1 MSLPRTET
9 LQAVLA
15 CCRAV
20 AGERCS
26 DAELL
31 ARMTGQGDQEALG
44 ALVQRHGPMVLAV
57 CRRLL
62 RDSHD
67 VSDAFQATFLV
78 LLRKWASLRQPD
90 QLGPWLHG
98 VAYRTAS
105 RLRQRAARRATVTED
120 LDAIIGPSVE
130 PLDELARQEVRAI
143 IDEEVQ
149 CLPGKYRLPV
159 VLCYLQG
166 KSYAE
171 AAQSL
176 GWPAGTVSVR
186 LARAREHLRR
196 RLVRRGVS
204 AGLAGALLA
213 GEAKAMSVP
222 VGLLAA
228 TLNAGAAAAGGVP
241 AGISET
247 VLTLTEGVLHAM
259 SMQKL
264 KSALVAGFFV
274 MGLTVTVLGVVSW
287 QGTGKVAAQVPRETP
302 DERGPAKERAADEDR
317 SLQEQERS
325 LMLQLEKIRLQ
336 RAELNHRR
344 ASAILEEIEASLK
357 KLREAMAGSARGRQ
371 AVDTFAQAF
380 DRLKQDLRD
389 SPRQPR
395 KAADS
400 SLSPSAGKLIFRP
413 LGAPGMI
420 EDGRVLKVDN
430 EAKVALLSVG
440 SKDGVKKGDVYRA
453 YRASDGEGTQTAWL
467 RVTEVTAK
475 WSIATIT
482 QNYAP
487 RAPLQPQ
494 DVIQRNN

>member
-1 MSLPRTET
+1 
-9 LQAVLA
+9 
-15 CCRAV
+15 
-20 AGERCS
+20 
-26 DAELL
+26 
-31 ARMTGQGDQEALG
+31 
-44 ALVQRHGPMVLAV
+44 MVLAV

-78 LLRKWASLRQPD
+78 LLRRCASLRQPD
-90 QLGPWLHG
+90 HLGPWLHG

-105 RLRQRAARRATVTED
+105 RLRQYAARRATATED
-120 LDAIIGPSVE
+120 LDAVMGPSVE

-166 KSYAE
+166 KSYTE

-186 LARAREHLRR
+186 LARARDYLRR
-196 RLVRRGVS
+196 RLVRRGVC
-204 AGLAGALLA
+204 AGLAGGLLA

-222 VGLLAA
+222 AGLLAT
-228 TLNAGAAAAGGVP
+228 TLSAAAAGLGGAP

-259 SMQKL
+259 WMQKL
-264 KSALVAGFFV
+264 KSVLVAGFLV
-274 MGLTVTVLGVVSW
+274 VGLTFAAVGGVSW
-287 QGTGKVAAQVPRETP
+287 HETGKVAAQAFPRTP
-302 DERGPAKERAADEDR
+302 AGEGPATQRSGDDDR
-317 SLQEQERS
+317 SLQEQERR

-336 RAELNHRR
+336 RADLNHRR
-344 ASAILEEIEASLK
+344 SSAILEEIEASLK
-357 KLREAMAGSARGRQ
+357 KLRAATAGSARGRQ

-380 DRLKQDLRD
+380 NRLKQDLRD
-389 SPRQPR
+389 SPRPPR
-395 KAADS
+395 KPADS
-400 SLSPSAGKLIFRP
+400 GGSSGTERLFMRKM
-413 LGAPGMI
+413 GASGMMRMV
-420 EDGRVLKVDN
+420 EDGRVLQVDN
-430 EAKVALLSVG
+430 EAKTALLSVG

-453 YRASDGEGTQTAWL
+453 YRAGEGETNQTAWL
-467 RVTEVTAK
+467 RVTEVSSK

-494 DVIQRNN
+494 DIVQRGD